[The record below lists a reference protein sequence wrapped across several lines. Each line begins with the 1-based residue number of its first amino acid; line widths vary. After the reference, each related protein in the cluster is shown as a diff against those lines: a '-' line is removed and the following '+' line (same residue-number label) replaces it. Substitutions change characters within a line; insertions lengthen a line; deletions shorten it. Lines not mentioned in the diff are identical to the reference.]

1 MGPMTHA
8 LRQPIL
14 WALLAIAAVYV
25 TVVLLVATFF
35 EGSCQE
41 SYPARC
47 PVLDVAPAAFLVTAL
62 LLIGIA
68 AVAGVLT
75 RRPRSRAQVALL
87 LALVAASIV
96 LSVAGFHLSLSP
108 AWEIRY

>member
-1 MGPMTHA
+1 MGTVTHA

-14 WALLAIAAVYV
+14 WVLLAIAAAYV
-25 TVVLLVATFF
+25 TVVLLFDAFF

-47 PVLDVAPAAFLVTAL
+47 PVMELEPAALVVTAL
-62 LLIGIA
+62 LLLGIA

-75 RRPRSRAQVALL
+75 RRPRSRAQAALL
-87 LALVAASIV
+87 LALFAASIV